1 MWANFLQD
9 ADDLFDPVAGLNDLG
24 VVRSFRMGMVHTR
37 EHLVAAL
44 RLAQPGGCH
53 DTLCY
58 NFQVGTALLVAL
70 LDGMAVYVEKKL
82 AVPPGQQGAVYWARH
97 TTFIDPRFAELRAI
111 QQRTNG
117 YIIRGGI
124 TVNTL
129 RNLAKHYLPWLPLS
143 GTSARVAD
151 EPWDVRFPLD
161 AAKTTLSGPVLSGLL
176 FPLFNDACDA
186 CAAFGRLVGQEV
198 GVIQRL

>member
-1 MWANFLQD
+1 
-9 ADDLFDPVAGLNDLG
+9 
-24 VVRSFRMGMVHTR
+24 
-37 EHLVAAL
+37 
-44 RLAQPGGCH
+44 
-53 DTLCY
+53 
-58 NFQVGTALLVAL
+58 
-70 LDGMAVYVEKKL
+70 VEKKL
-82 AVPPGQQGAVYWARH
+82 AHGQVHPGQQGAVYWARH
-97 TTFIDPRFAELRAI
+97 TTFIDPRFAELRTI

-186 CAAFGRLVGQEV
+186 CDAFGRLVGEDV